1 MSRKYAETSQS
12 HHEEDE
18 ADKEAVAQKAGETAT
33 AQEIDTSGIDDM
45 LKDID
50 DVLEQNAEAFVE
62 GFVQRGGQ

>member
-1 MSRKYAETSQS
+1 MSRTHAETSRS
-12 HHEEDE
+12 HHEEE
-18 ADKEAVAQKAGETAT
+18 EVDKEAVAQKAGETAT
-33 AQEIDTSGIDDM
+33 TQEIDTSGIDDM